1 MTKTEKQLTINDL
14 KINKIVKVSQI
25 RNILDTCMILTDTKL
40 LPNNDIQGKLV
51 YYGPGNTEEYTKWF
65 TQKKAITPIYFDS
78 KELENNVVY
87 DE

>member
-1 MTKTEKQLTINDL
+1 MIASEKKLTLNDIKLGMNVKASQLSD
-14 KINKIVKVSQI
+14 
-25 RNILDTCMILTDTKL
+25 ILDTYIILTDTKL

-78 KELENNVVY
+78 TELEDGIVY